1 MCTPSSSAIPV
12 FQCDNQ
18 AKQMVLLMRDL
29 AWEKQTK
36 QLTEKL
42 VGSSFRGKRAKK
54 GIRKSVECMMN
65 VLLWEKANTYVL
77 NSKWELFREMIIS
90 SDEQILRDC

>member
-1 MCTPSSSAIPV
+1 MYTPFSSAIPV
-12 FQCDNQ
+12 FQFDNQ

-36 QLTEKL
+36 QLIGKL

-54 GIRKSVECMMN
+54 GIRKSVECVMN
-65 VLLWEKANTYVL
+65 MLLWEKANIYVL
-77 NSKWELFREMIIS
+77 NSKWELFGGIIIS
-90 SDEQILRDC
+90 SDEPILWDC

>member
-1 MCTPSSSAIPV
+1 MYTPSSSAILV
-12 FQCDNQ
+12 LQFDNQ

-36 QLTEKL
+36 KLMEKL

-54 GIRKSVECMMN
+54 SIRISGEHVMN
-65 VLLWEKANTYVL
+65 VLLWEKANIY
-77 NSKWELFREMIIS
+77 
-90 SDEQILRDC
+90 